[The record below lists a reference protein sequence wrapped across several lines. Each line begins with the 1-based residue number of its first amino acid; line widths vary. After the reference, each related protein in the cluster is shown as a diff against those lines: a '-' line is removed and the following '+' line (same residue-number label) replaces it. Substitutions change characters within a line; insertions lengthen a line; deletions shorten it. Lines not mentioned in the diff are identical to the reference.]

1 MKILQFIVTIAVLC
15 SALLFVIPSEIF
27 LIDLLQSFAL
37 QAMIGYAIIAF
48 VLILWKQHKFSVPF
62 VLASLTILV
71 YLLPY
76 INLTTT
82 QDYEF
87 EGNSFRVAHY
97 NVLGSNI
104 LYDQTIQQAIATE
117 ADLLSFQEVDSTWMN
132 HLIYGLKAEYP
143 YFQMASSPVHGVAVF
158 SKYPVKDFT
167 TYFWGQEPSLTGNI
181 MLPDTT
187 VHFVATHTLSPR
199 SEERYAE
206 RNQHLKHMAHYLKSI
221 NGPVLAIGDFNAVPW
236 NPYIVQMRRQSNLL
250 DSRKGLTPTYPAD
263 WNVGGIP
270 IDYIL
275 HSNELRCLGFQ
286 SVDMAGSDHKG
297 VLGEYQLAVNAM

>member
-1 MKILQFIVTIAVLC
+1 
-15 SALLFVIPSEIF
+15 
-27 LIDLLQSFAL
+27 
-37 QAMIGYAIIAF
+37 MIGYAIIAF

-104 LYDQTIQQAIATE
+104 LYDQTIQQALATE

>member
-1 MKILQFIVTIAVLC
+1 MKALQFIITMAVLI

-27 LIDLLQSFAL
+27 IIDLLQSFAL
-37 QAMIGYAIIAF
+37 QAMVGYAIIAF
-48 VLILWKQHKFSVPF
+48 VLILWKQRKLSIPF
-62 VLASLTILV
+62 IFASFTVLV

-76 INLTTT
+76 MSFTTT
-82 QDYEF
+82 QEYEL

-104 LYDQTIQQAIATE
+104 LYEKIIQQAIETE
-117 ADLLSFQEVDSTWMN
+117 ADLLSFQEVDSIWMS
-132 HLIYGLKAEYP
+132 HLEHGLKDTYP
-143 YFQMASSPVHGVAVF
+143 YYHLASSPVHGVAVF

-181 MLPDTT
+181 ILPDTT

-199 SEERYAE
+199 SEARYAE
-206 RNQHLKHMAHYLKSI
+206 RNQHLKHMAQYLESI

-236 NPYIVQMRRQSNLL
+236 NPNIVKIRQQSNLL

-275 HSNELRCLGFQ
+275 HSNELRCLVFQ

-297 VLGEYQLAVNAM
+297 VLGEYQLAVNEM

>member
-1 MKILQFIVTIAVLC
+1 MKILQFIITIAVLC

-132 HLIYGLKAEYP
+132 HSVWAI
-143 YFQMASSPVHGVAVF
+143 
-158 SKYPVKDFT
+158 KD
-167 TYFWGQEPSLTGNI
+167 WC
-181 MLPDTT
+181 
-187 VHFVATHTLSPR
+187 V
-199 SEERYAE
+199 
-206 RNQHLKHMAHYLKSI
+206 
-221 NGPVLAIGDFNAVPW
+221 
-236 NPYIVQMRRQSNLL
+236 
-250 DSRKGLTPTYPAD
+250 RKGNL
-263 WNVGGIP
+263 
-270 IDYIL
+270 
-275 HSNELRCLGFQ
+275 
-286 SVDMAGSDHKG
+286 
-297 VLGEYQLAVNAM
+297 